1 MGGYDL
7 VQLNGVGSEG
17 QSLSKS
23 AKKRRNRRAREA
35 AEKEAAGKLK
45 GKGQAKVESRGGSER
60 VISLGNGTERRDAKK
75 SEESFTPVR
84 RRRDNAIVA
93 LCRLPRGLPGSQ

>member
-1 MGGYDL
+1 MQGPL
-7 VQLNGVGSEG
+7 LLAH
-17 QSLSKS
+17 LS
-23 AKKRRNRRAREA
+23 

-75 SEESFTPVR
+75 KSEESFTPVR
-84 RRRDNAIVA
+84 RRRDNAGNKQQQQQQQA
-93 LCRLPRGLPGSQ
+93 EAAPR